1 MRLPSAALITLRLG
15 RGRCDMGILGFLKKA
30 ISRSAEKS
38 GQSVVS
44 RVQRQI
50 LNYGNEFFS
59 WLGYARHGASMDSL
73 PLDSWFTFPASPRDD
88 CDKNQLMLRARSR
101 DLYMSSS
108 FFGAILHAKR
118 DGVIGRGLDL
128 DAKIDAE
135 ALGLDLDQATQ
146 IERRIE
152 SAFARFA
159 RNVGFDGESLN
170 EILQQAYFSTILNG
184 DCIADIYCDAESR
197 SLRVRLIESDCLVT
211 PPREMGNERVRSG
224 IELAQNGRAVAYW
237 LATGFEFNSDGFP
250 VNFYRRRR
258 FMAGFQSLADGKWLF
273 PKSGVLFI
281 HTPFDRPGQLR
292 GLPIASRVIEDM
304 KQLDRY
310 MKAELDASVVAS
322 KPALFRTHP
331 AVEAQAEVDAYDS
344 FGRSPEKT
352 VSETA
357 MPPEHEKPINYGN
370 GLMID
375 LWDGADMKAFN
386 PQRPNPSYAQFVDH
400 KFSEISANLG
410 MSAEVALKKWNA
422 SYSASRAALLDAQ
435 QGYEIDRA
443 RFVDQFVRPLYNA
456 WLDLHADELGL
467 SGYYTDPG
475 RRSAWR
481 CAEWIGEQ
489 LPNIDPT
496 KEIDAAAKRVQL
508 CVSTLAREAQ
518 VATGTDV
525 AANIRQ
531 RGFEEKLMREY
542 GLVKDQNGNPIDV
555 MEGSD
560 AYRE

>member
-1 MRLPSAALITLRLG
+1 MAGLLSKIGGMIRRAVAPAPAVRRAAA
-15 RGRCDMGILGFLKKA
+15 KA
-30 ISRSAEKS
+30 W
-38 GQSVVS
+38 
-44 RVQRQI
+44 RQVY
-50 LNYGNEFFS
+50 NFGNELFS
-59 WLGYARHGASMDSL
+59 WVGYARHGASAESL

-88 CDKNQLMLRARSR
+88 CDKNQFLLRLRSR

-108 FFGAILHAKR
+108 FIGSILHAKR
-118 DGVIGRGLDL
+118 EGVIGRGLEL

-135 ALGLDLDQATQ
+135 ALGLELDDATA

-152 SAFARFA
+152 AAFARWA
-159 RNVGFDGESLN
+159 RNVGTDGESLN
-170 EILQQAYFSTILNG
+170 TILRNAYFSTIVNG
-184 DCIADIYCDAESR
+184 DCIADIYCDAPTR
-197 SLRVRLIESDCLVT
+197 MLRVSLVESDCLVT
-211 PPREMGNERVRSG
+211 PPEEYGNDRVLSG
-224 IELAQNGRAVAYW
+224 IELNANGRAIAYW
-237 LATGFEFNSDGFP
+237 LATGFLFNSDGFP
-250 VNFYRRRR
+250 VRYYRRRK
-258 FMAGFQSLADGKWLF
+258 FMAGFNSLAAGDFLF
-273 PKSGVLFI
+273 PRNGAIFI
-281 HTPFDRPGQLR
+281 HTPFERPGQLR
-292 GLPIASRVIEDM
+292 GLPIVSRVIEDA

-310 MKAELDASVVAS
+310 MRAELDAAVVAS

-331 AVEAQAEVDAYDS
+331 VVEAQAEVDMMDS
-344 FGRSPEKT
+344 FGVAPGPSA
-352 VSETA
+352 SETA
-357 MPPEHEKPINYGN
+357 LPPEHEPPINYGN
-370 GLMID
+370 GLMVD

-386 PQRPNPSYAQFVDH
+386 PARPNQAYSEFVDH
-400 KFSEISANLG
+400 KFAEISANLG
-410 MSAEVALKKWNA
+410 ISAEVALKRWNA

-443 RFVDQFVRPLYNA
+443 LFVDQFLRPLYNA

-467 SGYYTDPG
+467 TGYYTDPA

-518 VATGTDV
+518 VATGTDI

-531 RGFEEKLMREY
+531 RGYEERLMREY
-542 GLVKDQNGNPIDV
+542 GLVKDQNGQPIDIL
-555 MEGSD
+555 EGSD

>member
-1 MRLPSAALITLRLG
+1 MSILSKIGAALHRAAT
-15 RGRCDMGILGFLKKA
+15 
-30 ISRSAEKS
+30 
-38 GQSVVS
+38 GQAPVKRVVS
-44 RVQRQI
+44 KVRRQVQ
-50 LNYGNEFFS
+50 NYGNELFS
-59 WLGYARHGASMDSL
+59 WVGYARHGASMESL

-88 CDKNQLMLRARSR
+88 CDKNQFLLRLRSR

-108 FFGAILHAKR
+108 FVGAILHAKR
-118 DGVIGRGLDL
+118 EGVIGRGLEL

-135 ALGLDLDQATQ
+135 ALGLDLDEATA

-152 SAFARFA
+152 AAFARWA
-159 RNVGFDGESLN
+159 RNVGTDGESLN
-170 EILQQAYFSTILNG
+170 TILRTAYFAAILSG
-184 DCIADIYCDAESR
+184 DCVADIYCDPETR
-197 SLRVRLIESDCLVT
+197 TLRVSIVEGDCLVT
-211 PPREMGNERVRSG
+211 PPEEDGNENVRSG
-224 IELAQNGRAVAYW
+224 IELGPNGRAVAYW
-237 LATGFEFNSDGFP
+237 LATGFLYNSDGFP
-250 VNFYRRRR
+250 VRYYRRRK
-258 FMAGFQSLADGKWLF
+258 FMAGFNSLAGGNFLF
-273 PKSGVLFI
+273 PRSGALFI
-281 HTPFDRPGQLR
+281 HTPFERPGQLR
-292 GLPIASRVIEDM
+292 GLPILARVIEDA

-310 MKAELDASVVAS
+310 MRAELDAAVVAS

-331 AVEAQAEVDAYDS
+331 AVEAQAEVDMLDS
-344 FGRSPEKT
+344 FGVAPGPS
-352 VSETA
+352 VNETA
-357 MPPEHEKPINYGN
+357 EPPQHEPPINYGN

-386 PQRPNPSYAQFVDH
+386 PGRPNQAYSQFVDH
-400 KFSEISANLG
+400 KFAEISANLG
-410 MSAEVALKKWNA
+410 ISAEVALKRWNA

-443 RFVDQFVRPLYNA
+443 LFVDQFLRPLYNA

-467 SGYYTDPG
+467 TGYYTDPA

-518 VATGTDV
+518 VATGTDI

-542 GLVKDQNGNPIDV
+542 GLVKDQNGQPIDI

>member
-1 MRLPSAALITLRLG
+1 MSILRRIHSAVNAFR
-15 RGRCDMGILGFLKKA
+15 RPVQNAPRF
-30 ISRSAEKS
+30 ISKTARN
-38 GQSVVS
+38 
-44 RVQRQI
+44 VQ
-50 LNYGNEFFS
+50 NFGNELFS

-108 FFGAILHAKR
+108 FFGSILHAKR

-135 ALGLDLDQATQ
+135 ALGLDLDEATE
-146 IERRIE
+146 IEHRIE
-152 SAFARFA
+152 AAFARFA

-170 EILQQAYFSTILNG
+170 ELLSQAYFSTILNG
-184 DCIADIYCDAESR
+184 DCVADIYVDITAR
-197 SLRVRLIESDCLVT
+197 AIRVRLIESDCLIT
-211 PPREMGNERVRSG
+211 PPEEMSNTRVRSG
-224 IELAQNGRAVAYW
+224 IELAPNGRPVAYW
-237 LATGFEFNSDGFP
+237 LATGFLYNSDGFP
-250 VNFYRRRR
+250 VNYYKRRK
-258 FMAGFQSLADGKWLF
+258 FMAGFQSVADGVWIF
-273 PKSGVLFI
+273 PRSGAIFI

-292 GLPIASRVIEDM
+292 GLPIASRVIADM

-331 AVEAQAEVDAYDS
+331 AVEAQAAVDMYDS
-344 FGRSPEKT
+344 FGRPPEPT

-357 MPPEHEKPINYGN
+357 VPPEHEKPINYGN

-386 PQRPNPSYAQFVDH
+386 PARPNQAYANFVDH
-400 KFSEISANLG
+400 KFSEIAANLG

-443 RFVDQFVRPLYNA
+443 RFIDQFLRPLYNA

-467 SGYYTDPG
+467 TGYYTDPA

-518 VATGTDV
+518 QATGTDI

-542 GLVKDQNGNPIDV
+542 GLIKDQNGNPIDM

>member
-1 MRLPSAALITLRLG
+1 
-15 RGRCDMGILGFLKKA
+15 MGIVKKIGAA
-30 ISRSAEKS
+30 IRRAIAPE
-38 GQSVVS
+38 QARRAVSVA
-44 RVQRQI
+44 RRNI
-50 LNYGNEFFS
+50 RNFGNELFS
-59 WLGYARHGASMDSL
+59 WVGYARHGASMESL

-88 CDKNQLMLRARSR
+88 CDKNQFMLRMRSR

-108 FFGAILHAKR
+108 FVGSILHAKR
-118 DGVIGRGLDL
+118 EGVIGRGLEL

-135 ALGLDLDQATQ
+135 ALGLELDEATA

-152 SAFARFA
+152 AAFARFA
-159 RNVGFDGESLN
+159 RNVGTDGESLN
-170 EILQQAYFSTILNG
+170 TILRSAYFSTIMNG
-184 DCIADIYCDAESR
+184 DCIADIYCDAATR
-197 SLRVRLIESDCLVT
+197 TIRVALVESDCLVT
-211 PPREMGNERVRSG
+211 PPKEYGNERVRSG
-224 IELAQNGRAVAYW
+224 IELGANGRAVAYW
-237 LATGFEFNSDGFP
+237 LATGFLFNSDGFP
-250 VNFYRRRR
+250 VKYYRRRK
-258 FMAGFQSLADGKWLF
+258 FMAGFNSMASGDFLF
-273 PKSGVLFI
+273 PTSGALFV
-281 HTPFDRPGQLR
+281 HTPFERPGQLR
-292 GLPIASRVIEDM
+292 GLPIVSRVIEDA

-310 MKAELDASVVAS
+310 MRAELDAAVVAS

-331 AVEAQAEVDAYDS
+331 AVEAQAEVDIMDS
-344 FGRSPEKT
+344 FGVAPGPS

-357 MPPEHEKPINYGN
+357 EPPQHEPPINYGN

-375 LWDGADMKAFN
+375 LWDGADMRAFN
-386 PQRPNPSYAQFVDH
+386 PARPNQAYSQFVDH
-400 KFSEISANLG
+400 KFAEISANLG
-410 MSAEVALKKWNA
+410 ISAEVALKRWNA

-443 RFVDQFVRPLYNA
+443 LFVDQFLRPLYNA

-467 SGYYTDPG
+467 TGYYTDPA

-518 VATGTDV
+518 VATGTDI

-531 RGFEEKLMREY
+531 RGYEERMMREY
-542 GLVKDQNGNPIDV
+542 GLVKDQNGQPIDI

>member
-1 MRLPSAALITLRLG
+1 MSIIRRLHKAFRAFSQPSP
-15 RGRCDMGILGFLKKA
+15 
-30 ISRSAEKS
+30 S
-38 GQSVVS
+38 GARKVPSVA
-44 RVQRQI
+44 RAVQ
-50 LNYGNEFFS
+50 NFGNELFS
-59 WLGYARHGASMDSL
+59 WLGYARHGASMESL

-88 CDKNQLMLRARSR
+88 CDKNQLVLRARSR

-108 FFGAILHAKR
+108 FFGSILHAKR
-118 DGVIGRGLDL
+118 DGVVGRGLDL
-128 DAKIDAE
+128 DAKIDAD
-135 ALGLDLDQATQ
+135 ALGLDLDEATA

-152 SAFARFA
+152 AAFSRWA
-159 RNVGFDGESLN
+159 RNVGVDGESLD
-170 EILQQAYFSTILNG
+170 ELLQTAYFSTILNG
-184 DCIADIYCDAESR
+184 DCIADIYCDAEAR
-197 SLRVRLIESDCLVT
+197 SLRVRLIESDCLIT
-211 PPREMGNERVRSG
+211 PPKEYGNERVRSG
-224 IELAQNGRAVAYW
+224 IELSANGRPVAYW

-250 VNFYRRRR
+250 VYYYRRRR
-258 FMAGFQSLADGKWLF
+258 FMAGFNALATGEFLF
-273 PKSGVLFI
+273 PRSGALFI
-281 HTPFDRPGQLR
+281 HTPLDRPGQLR
-292 GLPIASRVIEDM
+292 GLPIASRVLADM

-331 AVEAQAEVDAYDS
+331 AVEAQAEVDMMDS
-344 FGRSPEKT
+344 FGVIPKAT
-352 VSETA
+352 ADETA
-357 MPPEHEKPINYGN
+357 EPPQHEPPINYGS

-386 PQRPNPSYAQFVDH
+386 PSRPNPAYANFVDH
-400 KFSEISANLG
+400 KFSEIAANLG

-435 QGYEIDRA
+435 QGYEIDRS
-443 RFVDQFVRPLYNA
+443 RFINQFLRPLYNA

-467 SGYYTDPG
+467 TGYYTDPA

-518 VATGTDV
+518 VATGTDI

-531 RGFEEKLMREY
+531 RGYEEKLMREY
-542 GLVKDQNGNPIDV
+542 GLVKDQNGQPIDM

>member
-1 MRLPSAALITLRLG
+1 MSIIRRINSALRALTRTPQA
-15 RGRCDMGILGFLKKA
+15 RPVSQAVRKVTNF
-30 ISRSAEKS
+30 
-38 GQSVVS
+38 GQE
-44 RVQRQI
+44 
-50 LNYGNEFFS
+50 LFS

-88 CDKNQLMLRARSR
+88 CDKNQFMLRARSR
-101 DLYMSSS
+101 DLYTSNS
-108 FFGAILHAKR
+108 FFGSVIHAKC

-128 DAKIDAE
+128 DAKIDAD
-135 ALGLDLDQATQ
+135 ALGLELDEATR

-152 SAFARFA
+152 AAFARWS
-159 RNVGFDGESLN
+159 RNVGLDGESLN
-170 EILQQAYFSTILNG
+170 ELLYTAYKACVLSG
-184 DCIADIYCDAESR
+184 DCVADVYCDAAAR
-197 SLRVRLIESDCLVT
+197 SIRVRIIESDCLIT
-211 PPREMGNERVRSG
+211 PPQEYGNERVRSG
-224 IELAQNGRAVAYW
+224 IELAANGRPVAYW

-250 VNFYRRRR
+250 VRYYRRRK
-258 FMAGFQSLADGKWLF
+258 FMAGFQSLADGSWLF
-273 PKSGVLFI
+273 PRSGALFI

-292 GLPIASRVIEDM
+292 GLPIAARVIEDC

-310 MKAELDASVVAS
+310 QKAELDAAVVAA

-331 AVEAQAEVDAYDS
+331 EVEAQAEIDQMDS
-344 FGRSPEKT
+344 FGKIPEA
-352 VSETA
+352 SANETA
-357 MPPEHEKPINYGN
+357 LPPQSEPPINWGN
-370 GLMID
+370 GNLID

-386 PQRPNPSYAQFVDH
+386 PLRPNPEYANFVEH
-400 KFSEISANLG
+400 KFSEIAANLG
-410 MSAEVALKKWNA
+410 ISAEVALKKWDA

-435 QGYEIDRA
+435 RGYEVDRA

-467 SGYYTDPG
+467 TGYYTDPV

-481 CAEWIGEQ
+481 AAEWIGEQ

-518 VATGTDV
+518 IATGTDI

-531 RGFEEKLMREY
+531 RGYEERLMREY
-542 GLVKDQNGNPIDV
+542 GLVKDQNGQPIDI

>member
-1 MRLPSAALITLRLG
+1 MSILSKIGAALQRAAT
-15 RGRCDMGILGFLKKA
+15 
-30 ISRSAEKS
+30 
-38 GQSVVS
+38 GQVPVKRVVS
-44 RVQRQI
+44 KVRRQVQ
-50 LNYGNEFFS
+50 NYGNELFS
-59 WLGYARHGASMDSL
+59 WVGYARHGASMESL

-88 CDKNQLMLRARSR
+88 CDKNQFLLRLRSR

-108 FFGAILHAKR
+108 FVGAILHAKR
-118 DGVIGRGLDL
+118 EGVIGRGLEL

-135 ALGLDLDQATQ
+135 ALGLDLDEATA

-152 SAFARFA
+152 AAFARWA
-159 RNVGFDGESLN
+159 RNVGTDGESLN
-170 EILQQAYFSTILNG
+170 TILRTAYFAAILSG
-184 DCIADIYCDAESR
+184 DCVADIYCDPETR
-197 SLRVRLIESDCLVT
+197 TLRVSIVEGDCLVT
-211 PPREMGNERVRSG
+211 PPEEDGNENVRSG
-224 IELAQNGRAVAYW
+224 IELGPNGRAVAYW
-237 LATGFEFNSDGFP
+237 LATGFLYNSDGFP
-250 VNFYRRRR
+250 VRYYKRRK
-258 FMAGFQSLADGKWLF
+258 FMAGFNSLAGGSFLF
-273 PKSGVLFI
+273 PRSGALFI
-281 HTPFDRPGQLR
+281 HTPFERPGQLR
-292 GLPIASRVIEDM
+292 GLPILARVVEDA

-310 MKAELDASVVAS
+310 MRAELDAAVVAS

-331 AVEAQAEVDAYDS
+331 AVEAQAEVDMLDS
-344 FGRSPEKT
+344 FGVAPKPS

-357 MPPEHEKPINYGN
+357 EPPQHEPPINYGN

-386 PQRPNPSYAQFVDH
+386 PGRPNQAYSQFVDH
-400 KFSEISANLG
+400 KFAEISANLG
-410 MSAEVALKKWNA
+410 VSAEVALKRWNA

-443 RFVDQFVRPLYNA
+443 LFVDQFLRPLYNA

-467 SGYYTDPG
+467 TGYYTDPA

-518 VATGTDV
+518 VATGTDI

-542 GLVKDQNGNPIDV
+542 GLVKDQNGQPIDI

>member
-1 MRLPSAALITLRLG
+1 
-15 RGRCDMGILGFLKKA
+15 MGILHRINSAFTAFL
-30 ISRSAEKS
+30 RSP
-38 GQSVVS
+38 VS
-44 RVQRQI
+44 RPAARTVRRVQNFGQE
-50 LNYGNEFFS
+50 LFS

-73 PLDSWFTFPASPRDD
+73 PLESWFTFPASPRDD
-88 CDKNQLMLRARSR
+88 CDKNQLVLRARSR

-108 FFGAILHAKR
+108 FFGSILHAKR

-128 DAKIDAE
+128 DAKIDADV
-135 ALGLDLDQATQ
+135 LGLELDAATA

-152 SAFARFA
+152 AAFSRWA
-159 RNVGFDGESLN
+159 RNVGVDGESLD
-170 EILQQAYFSTILNG
+170 ELLQTAYFSTILNG
-184 DCIADIYCDAESR
+184 DCIADVYCDAEAR
-197 SLRVRLIESDCLVT
+197 SLRVRLIESDCLLT
-211 PPREMGNERVRSG
+211 PPAEYGNERVRSG
-224 IELAQNGRAVAYW
+224 IELAANGRPVAYW

-250 VNFYRRRR
+250 VYYYRRRR
-258 FMAGFQSLADGKWLF
+258 FMAGFNALATGEFLF
-273 PKSGVLFI
+273 PRSGALFI
-281 HTPFDRPGQLR
+281 HTPLDRPGQLR
-292 GLPIASRVIEDM
+292 GLPIASRVLADM

-331 AVEAQAEVDAYDS
+331 AVEAQAEVDMMDS
-344 FGRSPEKT
+344 FGKIPGPS
-352 VSETA
+352 VDETA
-357 MPPEHEKPINYGN
+357 EPPQHEPPVNWGN
-370 GLMID
+370 GNLID

-386 PQRPNPSYAQFVDH
+386 PMRPNPEYANFVEH
-400 KFSEISANLG
+400 KFSEIAANLG

-435 QGYEIDRA
+435 QGYEIDRS
-443 RFVDQFVRPLYNA
+443 RFINQFLRPLYNA

-467 SGYYTDPG
+467 AGYYTDPV

-481 CAEWIGEQ
+481 AAEWIGEQ

-518 VATGTDV
+518 IATGTDI

-531 RGFEEKLMREY
+531 RGYEERLMREY
-542 GLVKDQNGNPIDV
+542 GLVKDQNGNPIDM

-560 AYRE
+560 AYSE